1 MGEPFVDVAPA
12 SMGCVADGTYWQRK
26 LTPWGA
32 TVFLTELAKIS
43 PLGLRDTSAL
53 TDSIAPAGF
62 LREARDGSIFRWGET
77 GMPGPPQIVPPGIAP
92 PVTVA
97 VSPTRPGHTVIV
109 EYRVNGGPVRQAIAV
124 PEPPIPN
131 VHGRLF
137 RAVLP
142 AQSGGVVE
150 YLPVLRFAGQP
161 ISPRLGEL
169 AETSRYQVGGG
180 ALPLEAAQPL
190 ATPSAESVAKPRWD
204 WAGKF
209 LGSCTIFLRK
219 EVVGSMSDGLR
230 VDWHFKE
237 AHFVGPHLEGDF
249 LPGAADW
256 MRVRPDGV
264 ALVQVIGCLQTTT
277 GARVF
282 CSYGGIVDLGAD
294 GYARALRGE
303 FDPLPAFIGAPT
315 YQTAD
320 KELEWLN
327 RAQCLCVGRV
337 DMKALRVEYDVYVIE
352 VGGRKDSRA

>member
-1 MGEPFVDVAPA
+1 
-12 SMGCVADGTYWQRK
+12 
-26 LTPWGA
+26 
-32 TVFLTELAKIS
+32 
-43 PLGLRDTSAL
+43 
-53 TDSIAPAGF
+53 
-62 LREARDGSIFRWGET
+62 
-77 GMPGPPQIVPPGIAP
+77 
-92 PVTVA
+92 VA

-109 EYRVNGGPVRQAIAV
+109 EYRVNGGPVRQTIAV

-137 RAVLP
+137 RAILP
-142 AQSGGVVE
+142 AQSGGLVE

-161 ISPRLGEL
+161 ISPQLGEL
-169 AETSRYQVGGG
+169 AEASRYQVGG
-180 ALPLEAAQPL
+180 
-190 ATPSAESVAKPRWD
+190 ATPVEAPAPPAKPSTELSAQPRWD
-204 WAGKF
+204 WAGKY

-219 EVVGSMSDGLR
+219 EVVGTMSDGLR

-237 AHFVGPHLEGDF
+237 AHFVGPHLEGEF

-256 MRVRPDGV
+256 MRIRPDGV
-264 ALVQVIGCLQTTT
+264 ALVQVIGCLQTTR
-277 GARVF
+277 GARLF
-282 CSYGGIVDLGAD
+282 CSYGGIVDLGTD

-352 VGGRKDSRA
+352 VGGRKASGA

>member
-1 MGEPFVDVAPA
+1 MGESFVDVAPA
-12 SMGCVADGTYWQRK
+12 SMGASHK

-32 TVFLTELAKIS
+32 PVFLTELAKIS

-62 LREARDGSIFRWGET
+62 LREARDGSILRWAET
-77 GMPGPPQIVPPGIAP
+77 GMPGPAQIVPPGIAP

-97 VSPTRPGHTVIV
+97 ISPMRPGHTVSV
-109 EYRVNGGPVRQAIAV
+109 EYRVNGGPIRQAIAL
-124 PEPPIPN
+124 PDPPSPN
-131 VHGRLF
+131 VTGRLF

-142 AQSGGVVE
+142 AQSGGLVE
-150 YLPVLRFAGQP
+150 YMPVLRFAGQP

-180 ALPLEAAQPL
+180 ALPLAAAQPP
-190 ATPSAESVAKPRWD
+190 ATPGTELVAKPRWD
-204 WAGKF
+204 WTGKF

-219 EVVGSMSDGLR
+219 EVVGTMSDGLR

-277 GARVF
+277 GARLF

-303 FDPLPAFIGAPT
+303 FDPLPAFVGTPT

-320 KELEWLN
+320 MELAWLN

-337 DMKALRVEYDVYVIE
+337 DMKALRVEYDVYMIE

>member
-1 MGEPFVDVAPA
+1 
-12 SMGCVADGTYWQRK
+12 
-26 LTPWGA
+26 
-32 TVFLTELAKIS
+32 VFLTDLAKIS

-62 LREARDGSIFRWGET
+62 LREARDGSILRWGET
-77 GMPGPPQIVPPGIAP
+77 GMPGPAQIVPPGIAP

-97 VSPTRPGHTVIV
+97 VAPMRPGHTVSV
-109 EYRVNGGPVRQAIAV
+109 EYRVNGGPVRQAIAL
-124 PEPPIPN
+124 PDPPTSNPT
-131 VHGRLF
+131 GRLF

-142 AQSGGVVE
+142 AQSGGLVE

-180 ALPLEAAQPL
+180 ALPLVAAQPP
-190 ATPSAESVAKPRWD
+190 ATPSADLVAKPRWD
-204 WAGKF
+204 WIGKF

-219 EVVGSMSDGLR
+219 EVVGTMSDGLR

-249 LPGAADW
+249 LPGSADW

-303 FDPLPAFIGAPT
+303 FDPLPAFVGTPT

-320 KELEWLN
+320 MELAWLN
-327 RAQCLCVGRV
+327 RCQCVCVGRV
-337 DMKALRVEYDVYVIE
+337 DMKALRVEYDVYAIE
-352 VGGRKDSRA
+352 VGGRKDASACARW